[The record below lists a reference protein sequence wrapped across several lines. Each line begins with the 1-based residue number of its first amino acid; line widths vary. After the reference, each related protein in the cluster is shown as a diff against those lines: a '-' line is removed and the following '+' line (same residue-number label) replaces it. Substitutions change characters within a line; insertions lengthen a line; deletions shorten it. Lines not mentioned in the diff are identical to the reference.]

1 MSEGKINYDA
11 LLHLDSRD
19 ENVFKL
25 VARNAR
31 NYLDG
36 LPDEKFELRVVANA
50 GAVTLFTREHGD
62 LRELILPLV
71 ARGVRFMLCANA
83 IAENHID
90 RDSLWPECEI
100 IPAGLIEIVRSQR
113 AGFAYIKP

>member
-1 MSEGKINYDA
+1 MADSKINYNV
-11 LLHLDSRD
+11 LLHMDSRD

-25 VARNAR
+25 VARNAL
-31 NYLDG
+31 NYLNG
-36 LPDEKFELRVVANA
+36 LPDEKLELRVVANA

-83 IAENHID
+83 IAENRIE
-90 RDSLWPECEI
+90 RESLWPECEI
-100 IPAGLIEIVRSQR
+100 VPAGLVEIVKSQR